1 MSLMT
6 IAIATALTRGEE
18 EEEEEEVSKRI
29 DEDTCSFERP
39 GSKRI

>member
-1 MSLMT
+1 MT

-18 EEEEEEVSKRI
+18 EEEEEEEEVSKRI
-29 DEDTCSFERP
+29 DEGTCSFERP